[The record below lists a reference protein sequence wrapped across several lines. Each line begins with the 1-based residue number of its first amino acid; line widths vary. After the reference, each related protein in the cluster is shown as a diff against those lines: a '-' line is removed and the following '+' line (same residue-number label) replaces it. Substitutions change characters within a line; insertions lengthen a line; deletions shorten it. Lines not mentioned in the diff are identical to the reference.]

1 MDIVLVVFRIVGI
14 LRLVAD
20 VRFVVRHVVQ
30 VAAGFGYGVADV
42 DAGQVFQNDGGIGML
57 STLMN
62 AIALADVFNDAGLP
76 TRALSTVEINVWSTA
91 AKSAAGRRRFCRSRF
106 APKP

>member
-42 DAGQVFQNDGGIGML
+42 DVGQVFQNDGGREM
-57 STLMN
+57 
-62 AIALADVFNDAGLP
+62 FAG
-76 TRALSTVEINVWSTA
+76 AVHHS
-91 AKSAAGRRRFCRSRF
+91 
-106 APKP
+106 

>member
-42 DAGQVFQNDGGIGML
+42 DVGVEHACAVLALRVQSVLMSGQV
-57 STLMN
+57 S
-62 AIALADVFNDAGLP
+62 
-76 TRALSTVEINVWSTA
+76 
-91 AKSAAGRRRFCRSRF
+91 
-106 APKP
+106 